1 MNSKITLKGEIK
13 MKKRSVFKIIIEL
26 LKLIGSFIG
35 VIMLAVIMGTVGF
48 ILAMNITIF
57 AALAVIKFMGTEIAL
72 SFTILFVVIAG
83 SGILRGIVRYFEQY
97 FNHYIAFRLLAII
110 RGKIFEKLRELSP
123 AKLDSKNKGEIIS
136 IIQSDIETLEVFY
149 AHTVSPFLI
158 ALLTSLTVFL
168 FIGFTTTWELALVAG
183 ISYIIVG
190 GVIPVIYYKFNNKYG
205 KDYRRDLG
213 KFEEYYLDSIYGS
226 HEVLATNNQESRLK
240 SVSVMSRKLIDAN
253 KGLDNNS
260 SLFRNVTNTIIVI
273 MNVMIIIVGGYLL
286 SINKIESPLI
296 ILAYVSLTSSF
307 GSVIALASLP
317 GNLAM
322 TFASGNRVLDLLEE
336 KPQVED
342 AKDSKSFIFDN
353 LKIENVAFK
362 YDNTQILNNINM
374 TINKNEIVGILGPS
388 GCGKSTLLKLL
399 MRFYNVDKGSIL
411 YNGINIKNISIK
423 HLYENVN
430 LFSQSTYLFTGTIYD
445 NLLIANPQA
454 TKEEVIE
461 ACKNASIY
469 KYIESLPNGF
479 ETKITDLKDNLSSGE
494 KQRLGLAR
502 VFLKKPKLLLLDE
515 ATSNIDAI
523 NESIILN
530 ALNKYKED
538 MTIIMISHRKS
549 TLSICDKIY
558 KLNCEGDE

>member
-1 MNSKITLKGEIK
+1 
-13 MKKRSVFKIIIEL
+13 MKKRNVFEIIFEL
-26 LKLIGSFIG
+26 IKLIGSFIG
-35 VIMLAVIMGTVGF
+35 VILLAVLMGILGF

-57 AALAVIKFMGTEIAL
+57 SALAIMKFLEIEIELSYTVIFI
-72 SFTILFVVIAG
+72 IIIG
-83 SGILRGIVRYFEQY
+83 SGIFRGLVRYVEQY

-110 RGKIFEKLRELSP
+110 RGKIFNKLRELSP

-158 ALLTSLTVFL
+158 AILTSTIVLVFL
-168 FIGFTTTWELALVAG
+168 GIMTSYQLVLVALTA
-183 ISYIIVG
+183 YIII
-190 GVIPVIYYKFNNKYG
+190 GVIIPIIYYKSNNKYG
-205 KDYRRDLG
+205 KAYRKDLG
-213 KFEEYYLDSIYGS
+213 KFEEYYLDSIYGNY
-226 HEVLATNNQESRLK
+226 EVLSTNNNTKRLNI
-240 SVSVMSRKLIDAN
+240 VSNMSRKLIDSN
-253 KGLDNNS
+253 SGLDKKAT
-260 SLFRNVTNTIIVI
+260 LFKNITNTIIVI
-273 MNVMIIIVGGYLL
+273 MNLIIILVGSYLL
-286 SINKIESPLI
+286 KEKVIESSYI
-296 ILAYVSLTSSF
+296 ILGYVTLTSSF
-307 GSVIALASLP
+307 GSVLALSALP

-336 KPQVED
+336 KPIVEQ
-342 AKDSKSFIFDN
+342 AKDSKPFEFYN
-353 LKIENVAFK
+353 LKINNISFK
-362 YDNTQILNNINM
+362 YDNIQILKDINIE
-374 TINKNEIVGILGPS
+374 INKNEIVGILGPS

-399 MRFYNVDKGSIL
+399 MRFYDVDNGEIL
-411 YNGINIKNISIK
+411 YNNINVKNISSK
-423 HLYENVN
+423 HLYDNVN
-430 LFSQSTYLFTGTIYD
+430 LFSQTTYLFTGTIMD
-445 NLLIANPQA
+445 NLLIARPNA

-479 ETKITDLKDNLSSGE
+479 DTKITDLKDNLSSGE

-502 VFLKKPKLLLLDE
+502 VFLRKPKLLLLDE

-530 ALNKYKED
+530 ALKKYKED

-558 KLNCEGDE
+558 SLNNGGIDYES